1 MWWAGRRRHF
11 EGASLARHIR
21 WRKVE
26 ATLNALPQFITK
38 IDGRDIQFA
47 HIRSPHQDA
56 LPLLMTHGWP
66 GSTIKLLKVIEP
78 LRFRARDVNL
88 VMGPRNAR
96 SPFGVGFASTETRRG
111 RRAESTSTIAARGVA
126 ADRRLYLLVRQPGD
140 VDERTFEITFLERGV
155 EAYVFTFG

>member
-11 EGASLARHIR
+11 EGASLTRHIR

-47 HIRSPHQDA
+47 HVRSPHQDA
-56 LPLLMTHGWP
+56 PLLMTHGWP
-66 GSTIKLLKVIEP
+66 GSTIELLKVIEP

-88 VMGPRNAR
+88 VMGPRRGASLQTGASICSSA
-96 SPFGVGFASTETRRG
+96 SPET
-111 RRAESTSTIAARGVA
+111 STSVPSRS
-126 ADRRLYLLVRQPGD
+126 RSS
-140 VDERTFEITFLERGV
+140 EITFLERGV

>member
-1 MWWAGRRRHF
+1 VVGGPVPAFRGRF
-11 EGASLARHIR
+11 ACKHIR

-38 IDGRDIQFA
+38 IDGLDIQFA

-66 GSTIKLLKVIEP
+66 GSIIELLKVIEP
-78 LRFRARDVNL
+78 LRFRAGDVIWSW
-88 VMGPRNAR
+88 GPRKAG
-96 SPFGVGFASTETRRG
+96 SPFGFGVRLDGDRLGKARG
-111 RRAESTSTIAARGVA
+111 IDVDDRGEGVA
-126 ADRRLYLLVRQPGD
+126 ADRRLYQLVRQPGD
-140 VDERTFEITFLERGV
+140 VDERTLEITFLERGV

>member
-1 MWWAGRRRHF
+1 MWWAGRCRHF

-38 IDGRDIQFA
+38 IDGLDIQFA

-66 GSTIKLLKVIEP
+66 GSISLDGDRLGK
-78 LRFRARDVNL
+78 ARGIDVDD
-88 VMGPRNAR
+88 
-96 SPFGVGFASTETRRG
+96 RG
-111 RRAESTSTIAARGVA
+111 EGVA
-126 ADRRLYLLVRQPGD
+126 ADRRLYQLVRQPGD
-140 VDERTFEITFLERGV
+140 VDERTLEITFLERGV
-155 EAYVFTFG
+155 ETFRRPDA